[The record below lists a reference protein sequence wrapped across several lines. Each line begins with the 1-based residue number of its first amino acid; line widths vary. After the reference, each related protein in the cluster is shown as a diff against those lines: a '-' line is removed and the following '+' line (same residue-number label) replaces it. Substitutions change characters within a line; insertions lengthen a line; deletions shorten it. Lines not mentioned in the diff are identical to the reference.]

1 MQQQFKAV
9 IVSSLTLLMASLL
22 LGCGNPTVQPP
33 EVSPPFPPLE
43 ESGSLQA
50 RLNTIT
56 LKVSGFTCMS
66 CVVRATTS
74 IKRLPGII
82 EATGDLESVTVTY
95 DPDQATVAE
104 ITQAIESAGYSVEGQ
119 ITNR

>member
-1 MQQQFKAV
+1 
-9 IVSSLTLLMASLL
+9 
-22 LGCGNPTVQPP
+22 
-33 EVSPPFPPLE
+33 
-43 ESGSLQA
+43 
-50 RLNTIT
+50 
-56 LKVSGFTCMS
+56 MS

-95 DPDQATVAE
+95 DPDQVTVAE
-104 ITQAIESAGYSVEGQ
+104 ITRAIESAGYSVEGR